1 MRLLRLW
8 TPQWL
13 GTEMLNDIE
22 METVNIH
29 TLALAHIIS
38 TDLSSMIDI
47 VSEVRNHEEKLK
59 QLLDDII
66 LM

>member
-1 MRLLRLW
+1 MV
-8 TPQWL
+8 

-47 VSEVRNHEEKLK
+47 VSEVRNQRGKS
-59 QLLDDII
+59 
-66 LM
+66 